1 MKITYNHSVV
11 ALTLEGHHH
20 PDDTCLLI
28 FPIVIIV
35 SPLKSPKSDDSLAA
49 LPALGQGAPWPTRVP
64 ARAGSQAISK
74 DAAQRSRWTFY
85 EVVII

>member
-28 FPIVIIV
+28 FPIVIIARPV
-35 SPLKSPKSDDSLAA
+35 KSPESDDSLAA

-64 ARAGSQAISK
+64 ARAASQAISK
-74 DAAQRSRWTFY
+74 DAVQRSRWTSY